1 MSKALRVLT
10 DSKLIDLDEP
20 ILLGALLD
28 LAQRIDANVEH
39 YRHLGIETRIRWDR
53 QKSGMVEVLIEIA
66 ADATDHQRRWME
78 RRDLMQWS
86 PRIFRG
92 VVAKKCLA
100 ELAEECRSKQY
111 EFKSAEREPLAPT
124 LK

>member
-10 DSKLIDLDEP
+10 ESKLIDLDEP

-28 LAQRIDANVEH
+28 LARRIEGNVEH
-39 YRHLGIETRIRWDR
+39 YRHLGIETRVRRDR
-53 QKSGMVEVLIEIA
+53 QKPGMVEVLIEIP
-66 ADATDHQRRWME
+66 ADATGHQRRWME

-111 EFKSAEREPLAPT
+111 EIKYTGREPLAPAPS
-124 LK
+124 